1 MFEGK
6 HPYGT
11 LFTIAIIA
19 GMVLWFAGGS
29 RIKDSA
35 PFYIKKVLGE
45 TAQVIIKNNI
55 WAAEVAKTPKAREK
69 GLAGREHLGVDK
81 GMLFVFEEVGY
92 YTFWMRGMEMSIDI
106 IFIKDNKVVDL
117 VVRAPESTNDGVFS
131 YTPTKEI
138 NYVFEARP
146 GSINRYNI
154 RIGDTVKIT
163 FD

>member
-29 RIKDSA
+29 RVKDSA
-35 PFYIKKVLGE
+35 PFYVKKVLGE
-45 TAQVIIKNNI
+45 TAQVIIKNSI
-55 WAAEVAKTPKAREK
+55 WEAEVAKTPKAREK
-69 GLAGREHLGVDK
+69 GLAGREYLGVDR
-81 GMLFVFEEVGY
+81 GMLFVFEELGY
-92 YTFWMRGMEMSIDI
+92 YTFWMRDMEISIDI

-117 VVRAPESTNDGVFS
+117 VARTPVPTNGKVFS

-138 NYVFEARP
+138 NYVFEIRP
-146 GSINRYNI
+146 GSINRYGI
-154 RIGDTVKIT
+154 GIGDTVKIT